1 MELFDK
7 PKQLALG
14 VLGILVLLIAAYI
27 LLRPVFVD
35 RDLVIEKRLE
45 NEIAEGDREIRRL
58 VNENRRLQEINTDLK
73 VRIAEVQRENEG
85 GLAAEEARK
94 AQTEREARLR
104 VLSDELDKR
113 ESDIAASEKA
123 LEDEQRSLE
132 AERNQFLESN
142 RQDLISMGRAEQ
154 MENAY
159 ADLQQQNDELK
170 EERRLAE
177 NRANNWL
184 KAIYGG
190 MVFIVLLM
198 VATLVLFFKNRGH
211 KDNIYRT
218 MHSIENVPG
227 LSDEQKALL
236 MQNLDRPKALPPR
249 RRLSEKE
256 NEGVGTPT
264 QTRDEKTPSS

>member
-1 MELFDK
+1 MQLVDK
-7 PKQLALG
+7 AKQLA
-14 VLGILVLLIAAYI
+14 VAALGISVLLIVAYL
-27 LLRPVFVD
+27 LLRPAFVD
-35 RDLVIEKRLE
+35 RDLAIEKRLE
-45 NEIAEGDREIRRL
+45 NEVAEGEREIRRL
-58 VNENRRLQEINTDLK
+58 GNENRKLQESNTDLQ
-73 VRIAEVQRENEG
+73 VRIAELQRENEG

-94 AQTEREARLR
+94 AQREREARLS
-104 VLSDELDKR
+104 VLSDELDRR
-113 ESDIAASEKA
+113 ESDIAASEKT
-123 LEDEQRSLE
+123 LEDERRSLE

-154 MENAY
+154 MANAY

-190 MVFIVLLM
+190 TAFIVLLI
-198 VATLVLFFKNRGH
+198 VATLVLYFKNRGH

-218 MHSIENVPG
+218 LHSIENIPD
-227 LSDEQKALL
+227 LTEEQKTLL
-236 MQNLDRPKALPPR
+236 MQNLDRPRALPPR

-256 NEGVGTPT
+256 NEQV
-264 QTRDEKTPSS
+264 